1 MGGGDR
7 ARRGPQ
13 AVTADITSEGPAR
26 IVVVTEAGMCES
38 MDGGNAFEPRRT
50 GD

>member
-26 IVVVTEAGMCES
+26 IVVFTVAGMYES
-38 MDGGNAFEPRRT
+38 VDGGNAFEPRRT
-50 GD
+50 DD